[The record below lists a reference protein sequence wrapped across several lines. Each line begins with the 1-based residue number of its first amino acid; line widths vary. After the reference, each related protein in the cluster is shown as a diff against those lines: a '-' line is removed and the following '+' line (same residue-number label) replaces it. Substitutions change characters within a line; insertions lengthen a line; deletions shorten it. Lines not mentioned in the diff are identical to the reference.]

1 MESVQ
6 REARRL
12 KRLDP
17 PVEILIALGHAGYQD
32 VRLKRWG
39 YVGEVVLQVDLRL
52 AAEVEELD
60 FVVGGHSHSFL
71 FTGNPAPEMVEQVE
85 GDYPTYVTQPSTGRV
100 VPVVQVTLIS

>member
-1 MESVQ
+1 M
-6 REARRL
+6 
-12 KRLDP
+12 
-17 PVEILIALGHAGYQD
+17 
-32 VRLKRWG
+32 
-39 YVGEVVLQVDLRL
+39 QVDLRL

-100 VPVVQVTLIS
+100 VPVVQVIRSVDPSERMFSGVQVLQVSGRPEA